1 MSRLSGALRVVQT
14 PVDRSADPAA
24 ATFHRLTVA
33 DVRHDTDDS
42 AVVTFE
48 VPPGLEPVFEFR
60 PGQHL
65 TLRTVV
71 DGDETRRSYSIC
83 STPDHPELRVAI
95 RRVPGGLFS
104 NWALDSLRPGSAIDV
119 MAPTGNFTLEHAG
132 GHPGSVVAIAGGS
145 GITPVISIL
154 AHALHRDPDLTATL
168 VYVNRTVPDIMFLEE
183 LQNLKNRY
191 IERFELLHVL
201 TREERASSLLS
212 GRLDGEGLERLIESG
227 AVPAQ
232 ADAWFLC
239 GPLGLV
245 EAMRDTL
252 SNRGVDGRHIHTE
265 LFYAGSQ
272 PDTGD
277 TAHDTTGVAC
287 EAVLELAGRRTRFEI
302 LPGESVLDAAGKVRA
317 DLPYSCR
324 GGVCSTC
331 KARVIEG
338 EVVMDRN
345 WALEPD
351 EVEAGYILTC
361 QSHPTTPTLEID
373 FG

>member
-1 MSRLSGALRVVQT
+1 MVQA
-14 PVDRSADPAA
+14 PVDQPTEPVAT
-24 ATFHRLTVA
+24 TFHSLIVTSV
-33 DVRHDTDDS
+33 DHDTHDS
-42 AVVTFE
+42 AVVALE
-48 VPPGLEPVFEFR
+48 VPPELRSVFEYL

-65 TLRTVV
+65 TLRA
-71 DGDETRRSYSIC
+71 DIAGDEVRRSYSIC
-83 STPDHPELRVAI
+83 STPTHPELRVAI

-104 NWALDSLRPGSAIDV
+104 NWALDTLEPGSTVEV

-132 GHPGSVVAIAGGS
+132 GDPHSLVAIAGGS

-154 AHALHRDPDLTATL
+154 AHALDRDPGLSATL

-183 LQNLKNRY
+183 LQDLKNHFVD
-191 IERFELLHVL
+191 RFELLHVL
-201 TREERASSLLS
+201 TREERASALLS
-212 GRLDGEGLERLIESG
+212 GRLDAAGLGRLIESG
-227 AVPAQ
+227 AVPAE

-245 EAMRDTL
+245 EAMKDALTSRDVEPE
-252 SNRGVDGRHIHTE
+252 RVHTE

-272 PDTGD
+272 AGATDVVAETD
-277 TAHDTTGVAC
+277 AEATGVAC
-287 EAVLELAGRRTRFEI
+287 EAVLELSGRRTRFEI
-302 LPGESVLDAAGKVRA
+302 RPGETVLDAAGKVRA

-331 KARVIEG
+331 KARVTEG

-351 EVEAGYILTC
+351 ELEAGYILTC
-361 QSHPTTPTLEID
+361 QSRPTTPTLEID